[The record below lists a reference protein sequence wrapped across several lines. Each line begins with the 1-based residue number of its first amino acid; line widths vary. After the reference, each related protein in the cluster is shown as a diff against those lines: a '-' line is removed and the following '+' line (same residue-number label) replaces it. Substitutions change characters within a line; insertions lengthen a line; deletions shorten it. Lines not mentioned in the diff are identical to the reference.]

1 MKSLQR
7 FAGILTA
14 FCLMIILFS
23 PQWKPSFTGLPDTL
37 KKNTPNTRF

>member
-14 FCLMIILFS
+14 FCLMIILFFHLS
-23 PQWKPSFTGLPDTL
+23 GSCRLLDSRIL
-37 KKNTPNTRF
+37 